1 MLQQP
6 DILNGD
12 TGWHKIAS
20 QGSSSY
26 RDKARR
32 PFLCYHAMHQVYKIK
47 KKKRRNAICG
57 IKRYHVCYRPSQCAC
72 SKSPLSSSSI
82 DRNVDRSHITYRHV
96 LKLRITKSDQK
107 LHARLDFPARFSL
120 FSSSPGSINRRNA
133 Q

>member
-12 TGWHKIAS
+12 TGCHKIAS

-47 KKKRRNAICG
+47 KKEEKRDMRNEEIPC
-57 IKRYHVCYRPSQCAC
+57 
-72 SKSPLSSSSI
+72 
-82 DRNVDRSHITYRHV
+82 V
-96 LKLRITKSDQK
+96 L
-107 LHARLDFPARFSL
+107 P
-120 FSSSPGSINRRNA
+120 P
-133 Q
+133 